1 MVAIKLEN
9 FGGEIPAV
17 DDRLLPDQMAAEA
30 FNTWLFSGRV
40 EPMHAL
46 VPLYVPKDP
55 ACRSWFRLPKG
66 NSGIDYMSESWW
78 LEFENQNVRVIRS
91 PVAGQDDDGRYYWAD
106 GLAPKYM
113 TGTMIQNSSV
123 SPPVQSPLVASGT
136 GGTLPAVTLLFYI
149 VTALTAYGETTGSNE
164 QSVTTPA
171 GPATCSINVSWTA
184 VPGATGY
191 RVYRGQ
197 GAPGSE
203 NHYFSVTSGT
213 TSLLDTNLPGAVAGT
228 PPVTNTAGATPYLL
242 GIPPPETAPGVT
254 VAGGTTPVETRAYI
268 YTWVSALGEEGPP
281 SPPTVVNGNANGTWN
296 VTMTAPQAGDTANRN
311 LATTRIYRTVTSQQ
325 GVATYYFVAEVPIAT
340 LTYADSATG
349 AVVVDNGQL
358 TSLYFTPPPHDLQQL
373 VSMPNGMVAGFR
385 KNEVW
390 FCEPYYP
397 HAWPVPYTI
406 AVPNDIVGLGV
417 FNQSLIILCHGQPY
431 SATGVDPSSMAL
443 AIIQPLEPCT
453 SMLSIV
459 NTPAGVLYSSP
470 NGLITIVPGGAV
482 NFTLSTITKDQWPT
496 LLNLNS
502 IAAGIVALGYYA
514 YSIATPGVFQDS
526 VTPPDPLNAFQ
537 QDAFQQSSTYGTQ
550 TGIYQK
556 LDDKRI
562 GLSVLQWSP
571 VTEVQNIITDLFNGE
586 MTVKR
591 DDTIYLFDLRQQPPV
606 ANYTW
611 RSKIITLN
619 YVGNL
624 GAAKVYYVTDPSRSS
639 VFRVYAGSAE
649 DIVSAGGLPLRFEQ
663 AMTTPGQMF
672 RLPSGFKALYWQ
684 FEVEGSLVVTSI
696 HAASSARELR
706 NV

>member
-9 FGGEIPAV
+9 FGGEIPAM

-30 FNTWLFSGRV
+30 FNTWLFSGRI

-66 NSGIDYMSESWW
+66 NSGIDYMVESWW

-113 TGTMIQNSSV
+113 TGTMIE
-123 SPPVQSPLVASGT
+123 QSNAVAKGAWAAT
-136 GGTLPAVTLLFYI
+136 TAYAVNDGVTYGGNNY
-149 VTALTAYGETTGSNE
+149 TALLANTNAQPDISP
-164 QSVTTPA
+164 SDWIITP
-171 GPATCSINVSWTA
+171 
-184 VPGATGY
+184 
-191 RVYRGQ
+191 
-197 GAPGSE
+197 
-203 NHYFSVTSGT
+203 
-213 TSLLDTNLPGAVAGT
+213 
-228 PPVTNTAGATPYLL
+228 TPYLL
-242 GIPPPETAPGVT
+242 GIPTPEVAPGVT
-254 VAGGTTPVETRAYI
+254 VAGGSTPVETRTYV
-268 YTWVSALGEEGPP
+268 YTWLSALGEEGPP
-281 SPPTVVNGNANGTWN
+281 SPPTTTNGNANGTWT
-296 VTMTAPQAGDTANRN
+296 VTMAAPQAGDTANRN
-311 LATTRIYRTVTSQQ
+311 LTHTNIYRTVTSQQ
-325 GVATYYFVAEVPIAT
+325 GVATYYFVAQVPIAT

-349 AVVVDNGQL
+349 AVVVDNEQM

-397 HAWPVPYTI
+397 HAWPVPYVI

-417 FNQSLIILCHGQPY
+417 FNQSLIILCAGQPY

-470 NGLITIVPGGAV
+470 NGLITITPGGAV
-482 NFTLSTITKDQWPT
+482 NFTLSTITKDQWPN

-502 IAAGIVALGYYA
+502 VAAGIVALGYYA

-526 VTPPDPLNAFQ
+526 VTPPDAFNAFE
-537 QDAFQQSSTYGTQ
+537 QDAFQQKSTYGTQ

-571 VTEVQNIITDLFNGE
+571 ITEVQNIITDLFNGE

-591 DDTIYLFDLRQQPPV
+591 DDTIYLFDLRQQPPL

-619 YVGNL
+619 YIGNL
-624 GAAKVYYVTDPSRSS
+624 GAAKAYWVTDSTRSS
-639 VFRVYAGSAE
+639 VFRVYAGSYE
-649 DIVSAGGLPLRFEQ
+649 DIAKTGGLPLRFEE

-696 HAASSARELR
+696 HAASTARELR